1 MKFGICIP
9 TNMGIEN
16 FRALMSI
23 GPKAEELGF
32 DSVWVSE
39 HLFNAGYIGERIGG
53 RPYYEP
59 LTVLTY
65 LAAMISRIRLG
76 TSVLVLPY
84 HDPVRLAKV
93 VATLDVAS
101 GGRVVLGLGV
111 GRIEEEY
118 DALGISFK
126 ERGAIANE
134 AIEVMK
140 ILWTQEDPA
149 FSGRYYSFSK
159 VKFSPKPAQKPFP
172 PLWIGGNS
180 PSAMK
185 RAARVGDAWHPT
197 GLSPNGVRQGLEYV
211 HRMAAQAR
219 RPSPQVTATLLVA
232 WDPGDASSDKASGEG
247 TALAGSFEH
256 IIQRVKEYESA
267 GVEAMAI
274 KVASDDPF
282 IIQRHIER
290 FAAEVLPAFQ

>member
-9 TNMGIEN
+9 TNLGIEN

-39 HLFNAGYIGERIGG
+39 HLFNVGYIGERIGG

-59 LTVLTY
+59 LTVLSY
-65 LAAMISRIRLG
+65 LAAMTSRIRLG

-126 ERGAIANE
+126 ERGAIADE

-149 FSGRYYSFSK
+149 FSGRYHSFSK
-159 VKFSPKPAQKPFP
+159 VKFSPKPAQKPVSHEA
-172 PLWIGGNS
+172 GS
-180 PSAMK
+180 PSGRRLAPDGPLSQRCPP
-185 RAARVGDAWHPT
+185 RAGIR
-197 GLSPNGVRQGLEYV
+197 
-211 HRMAAQAR
+211 
-219 RPSPQVTATLLVA
+219 
-232 WDPGDASSDKASGEG
+232 
-247 TALAGSFEH
+247 
-256 IIQRVKEYESA
+256 
-267 GVEAMAI
+267 
-274 KVASDDPF
+274 ASDGGPGGTRPISDSRDPPHCLGP
-282 IIQRHIER
+282 QRH
-290 FAAEVLPAFQ
+290 LQ

>member
-9 TNMGIEN
+9 TNLGIEN

-39 HLFNAGYIGERIGG
+39 HLFNVGYIGERIGG

-59 LTVLTY
+59 LTVLSY
-65 LAAMISRIRLG
+65 LAAMTSRIRLG

-126 ERGAIANE
+126 ERGAIADE

-140 ILWTQEDPA
+140 VLWTQEDPA
-149 FSGRYYSFSK
+149 FSGRYHSFSR

-180 PSAMK
+180 PSAMR
-185 RAARVGDAWHPT
+185 RAARAGDAWHPT
-197 GLSPNGVRQGLEYV
+197 GLSPNGVRQGLESV
-211 HRMAAQAR
+211 HRMAAQAGR
-219 RPSPQVTATLLVA
+219 DPSQIPATLLIT
-232 WDPGDASSDKASGEG
+232 WDPSDTSNDNASGEG
-247 TALAGSFEH
+247 IALAGSFEH
-256 IIQRVKEYESA
+256 VIQRVKEYESA

-274 KVASDDPF
+274 NIASDDPF
-282 IIQRHIER
+282 IIQRHMER
-290 FAAEVLPAFQ
+290 FAAGVLPAFQ